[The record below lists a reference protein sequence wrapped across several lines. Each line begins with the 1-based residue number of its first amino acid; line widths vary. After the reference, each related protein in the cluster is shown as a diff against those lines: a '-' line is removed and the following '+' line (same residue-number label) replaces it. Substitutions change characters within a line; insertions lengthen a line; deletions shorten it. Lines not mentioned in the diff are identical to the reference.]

1 VAVPTQRIVV
11 CVGLPGSGKST
22 WLERKKSKSLSSDDI
37 RVLLSGDVSN
47 MGIHAEVF
55 ETIRY
60 LLEKRIKLGCSVT
73 YVDATHLTPWERE
86 PYFAIARKHQCVVEA
101 VFFDI
106 PLELCLVRNRARR
119 RKVPVAALRRMAKKM
134 VEPTKAEGFSRII
147 RITPERQRV

>member
-1 VAVPTQRIVV
+1 MAAPRQRIVV

-22 WLERKKSKSLSSDDI
+22 WLSYKRSKALSSDDV
-37 RVLLSGDVSN
+37 RVLLSDNVAN
-47 MGIHAEVF
+47 MTIHADVF
-55 ETIRY
+55 AAIRH
-60 LLEKRIKLGCSVT
+60 LVEKRLELGCRVT